1 MIECQIA
8 RSCPLYRGQKD
19 SQTAAVSNWL
29 KTQYCR
35 GNFAMCARHT
45 VHEAMGQ
52 EYIPADLFPN
62 ELIRANQILSQ
73 ANRYKGSVR
82 KVN

>member
-1 MIECQIA
+1 MTECQIA

-35 GNFAMCARHT
+35 GNFALCARHAI
-45 VHEAMGQ
+45 HEAMGQ
-52 EYIPADLFPN
+52 EYVPADLFPN
-62 ELIRANQILSQ
+62 EQVRANQIVSQ
-73 ANRYKGSVR
+73 ANRFKGGHR
-82 KVN
+82 GIA